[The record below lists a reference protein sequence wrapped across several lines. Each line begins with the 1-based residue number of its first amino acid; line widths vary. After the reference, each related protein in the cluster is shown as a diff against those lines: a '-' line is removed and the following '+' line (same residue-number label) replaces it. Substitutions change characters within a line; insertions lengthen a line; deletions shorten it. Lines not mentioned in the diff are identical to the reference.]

1 MVTRNNKSSRQSNSS
16 VHADRS
22 AKRATTRSHKHASKE
37 EAAKVRK
44 SRRAAAR
51 KNAGAQSFDRS
62 AYGTPSSTPK
72 HGSHSRVEHE
82 SANRVVSP
90 SGYRGSA
97 HGYQTNGTHMNG
109 SMSGSEQYSRNNNTK
124 DYVARAK
131 AQKKKS
137 KRKKIALVSIII
149 VAVLALGGVG
159 AAWAYIMQLESNMQR
174 GVDED
179 LLNSLTVT
187 DSPSDPFYMLL
198 IGVDKSQDREATDE
212 YGGSYRTDSMILT
225 RVDPK
230 AKTVTMVSIPRDTKV
245 TIPGHGTQKIN
256 AAYAF
261 GGPSGAIEAVSDL
274 AGVDINHYAE
284 IDFDGFKAIVDSL
297 GGVDVD
303 VAMEINDSMAG
314 GHVDQGPQT
323 LNGEQALILCRSRH
337 AYDAIGDGDAMRAAN
352 QRMVLSA
359 IMNKV
364 VSSDVGT
371 MTNMIGTLSNYVTTD
386 FSVAS
391 IIGLAQNMMGI
402 NVAEDVYT
410 AACPT
415 TSSYENDIWWEIL
428 DEADWRA
435 MMKRVDQGL
444 PPTEES
450 MVDPASGVVTASA
463 GDGGKTGL
471 TSGGSSADTSL
482 QGIKIA
488 VKNGSGINGCA
499 SSAASKLTP
508 LGAVVET
515 GNADDFK
522 YKETLVIYNNPSDQA
537 KAQAIADALG
547 VGTTKKNNGVYS
559 FAGDYLVVVGADWK

>member
-1 MVTRNNKSSRQSNSS
+1 
-16 VHADRS
+16 
-22 AKRATTRSHKHASKE
+22 
-37 EAAKVRK
+37 
-44 SRRAAAR
+44 
-51 KNAGAQSFDRS
+51 
-62 AYGTPSSTPK
+62 
-72 HGSHSRVEHE
+72 
-82 SANRVVSP
+82 
-90 SGYRGSA
+90 
-97 HGYQTNGTHMNG
+97 
-109 SMSGSEQYSRNNNTK
+109 
-124 DYVARAK
+124 
-131 AQKKKS
+131 
-137 KRKKIALVSIII
+137 
-149 VAVLALGGVG
+149 
-159 AAWAYIMQLESNMQR
+159 
-174 GVDED
+174 
-179 LLNSLTVT
+179 
-187 DSPSDPFYMLL
+187 
-198 IGVDKSQDREATDE
+198 
-212 YGGSYRTDSMILT
+212 
-225 RVDPK
+225 
-230 AKTVTMVSIPRDTKV
+230 
-245 TIPGHGTQKIN
+245 
-256 AAYAF
+256 
-261 GGPSGAIEAVSDL
+261 
-274 AGVDINHYAE
+274 
-284 IDFDGFKAIVDSL
+284 
-297 GGVDVD
+297 
-303 VAMEINDSMAG
+303 
-314 GHVDQGPQT
+314 
-323 LNGEQALILCRSRH
+323 
-337 AYDAIGDGDAMRAAN
+337 
-352 QRMVLSA
+352 
-359 IMNKV
+359 MNKV

-547 VGTTKKNNGVYS
+547 VGSTKKNNGVYS